1 MVKVKKQ
8 TMIQVGV
15 ALAIILVIWLV
26 LKLKRTRTR
35 RVIVTS
41 VPTLAQ
47 MKPAEKYEDEEE
59 EYVGE
64 AEDEEYEDEEYYVDE
79 TEGYAEYPKIEAYTQ
94 YAEANSTGDLLE

>member
-26 LKLKRTRTR
+26 LKLKRNRTR

-64 AEDEEYEDEEYYVDE
+64 EYEDEEYYVDE
-79 TEGYAEYPKIEAYTQ
+79 TEGYAEYPKTEAYTQ
-94 YAEANSTGDLLE
+94 YADANSTGDLLE

>member
-26 LKLKRTRTR
+26 LKLKRNRTR

-47 MKPAEKYEDEEE
+47 MKPAEKYEDGE
-59 EYVGE
+59 EYDG
-64 AEDEEYEDEEYYVDE
+64 EEYEDEEYYVDE
-79 TEGYAEYPKIEAYTQ
+79 TEGYAEYPKIVEAYTQ
-94 YAEANSTGDLLE
+94 YADANSTGDLLE